1 MAVEI
6 KDMSVDRPSHPSVN
20 DPAEMR
26 IREEIRNAALS
37 TKLGQEMFAKIDQLQ
52 HDYFRRSLTM
62 LDRPQQIHDETQTL
76 LENLATT
83 TNARIVDGEAYLAS
97 LPKGRP
103 VIAAVN
109 HFSSYKIVPIRP
121 AELGLENIGEGQ
133 IEAYPILYA
142 PLMPVAKALGDNLYD
157 GHMEAPSPID
167 QIQVAAG
174 IVVVPDPN
182 KALQHEQHKSFP
194 IVLERTK
201 SHFVQ
206 HPNSLLVSFAEG
218 ETSGKRN
225 GGGPY
230 NLAPFKTGAFVTAA
244 EEKVPVLPVGMYFN
258 PDSGYELGILEP
270 IYPESGKEREYYVEL
285 AEQTRQKMQLW
296 LNTRQRT
303 PSQ

>member
-1 MAVEI
+1 MAVEV
-6 KDMSVDRPSHPSVN
+6 KDMSIDRPSHPSIN

-26 IREEIRNAALS
+26 IREEIRNSTLS
-37 TKLGQEMFAKIDQLQ
+37 TALGKGMFAKVDKLQ
-52 HDYFRRSLTM
+52 HDYFRRSLTI
-62 LDRPQQIHDETQTL
+62 LNRAQQIHDETQTL
-76 LENLATT
+76 LENLAIT
-83 TNARIVDGEAYLAS
+83 TNARIVDGEEYLVS
-97 LPKGRP
+97 LPKGKP

-167 QIQVAAG
+167 QIQIAAG

-182 KALQHEQHKSFP
+182 KAPQHEQHRSFP
-194 IVLERTK
+194 MVLERTK
-201 SHFVQ
+201 THFVE

-218 ETSGKRN
+218 ATSGKRN

-230 NLAPFKTGAFVTAA
+230 SLVQFKAGAFVTAA
-244 EEKVPVLPVGMYFN
+244 EEGAPVLPVGMYFN
-258 PDSGYELGILEP
+258 PDSGYELGIL
-270 IYPESGKEREYYVEL
+270 
-285 AEQTRQKMQLW
+285 
-296 LNTRQRT
+296 
-303 PSQ
+303 